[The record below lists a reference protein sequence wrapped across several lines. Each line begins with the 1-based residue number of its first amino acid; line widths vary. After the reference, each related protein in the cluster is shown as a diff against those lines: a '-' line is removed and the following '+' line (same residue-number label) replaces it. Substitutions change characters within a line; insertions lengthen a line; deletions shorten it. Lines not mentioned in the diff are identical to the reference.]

1 MNRQTGFL
9 YLSLKDLICSV
20 TQANRQPK
28 STSDQSRVKPVFVL
42 YLFYPEEK
50 NRLWEIE
57 YLNVDRQ

>member
-28 STSDQSRVKPVFVL
+28 STSADQSRVFVL